1 MGRKRKKGTGGIH
14 LRKDGRWEGRVV
26 IGYDDKGLPKT
37 KNVLAK
43 TKMECQEKLKVL
55 KASVDKPTP
64 SKAKADMPFG
74 EWMDFWFETY
84 CKPDARPGTVE
95 SYGNFIRLYLRPKLG
110 HIPLNKLTTNDI
122 QQFYVWMR
130 TDGRSVKR
138 EERGEGLSDNVL
150 QSCHSVCRKILD
162 QAVAEHLIHIN
173 PANNCKLPTVH
184 RKEMQVLNREE
195 MQKLLIQAKH
205 EGYYELFLVELST
218 GLRIGELLAL
228 QWDDLN
234 FNTGELKIDKQILRN
249 SKEPAVTEPK
259 TQASIR
265 TIILP
270 PSVLKVLKEY
280 RKTVNSRWLFPS
292 SKREDA
298 PLAPCTVQQRFG
310 MLLKHAGI
318 KRIRFH
324 DLRHTFATNALKYG
338 MDVKTLSTI
347 IGHISSRTTLN
358 VYTHVTDEMKQ
369 KAAVTIDRGIGKA
382 EPQEVP
388 QTPQSKTMTDFQ
400 PAERTRRKPGTGH
413 IKQIHEHRWSGRCT
427 MTWPDG
433 TTRIRTISGKTEEE
447 CEEKLAKLIAE
458 MKAEAAAEKERLKE
472 KAMAS

>member
-1 MGRKRKKGTGGIH
+1 MGRKRKNGDGTVR
-14 LRKDGRWEGRVV
+14 LRTDGRWEGRVV

-43 TKMECQEKLKVL
+43 TKMECEKKLKEL
-55 KASVDKPTP
+55 KASVDKPAP
-64 SKAKADMPFG
+64 SKTKADMSFG
-74 EWMDFWFETY
+74 EWLDFWFETY
-84 CKPDARPGTVE
+84 CKPNARIGTVQ
-95 SYGNFIRLYLRPKLG
+95 SYGGFIRLYLRPKLG

-122 QQFYVWMR
+122 QQCYTWMK
-130 TDGRSVKR
+130 TDGRSAKR
-138 EERGEGLSDNVL
+138 EERGNGLSDNVL

-162 QAVAEHLIHIN
+162 QAVAEHLIPSN
-173 PANNCKLPTVH
+173 PADNCKLPTVH

-195 MQKLLIQAKH
+195 MQRLLIQAKY
-205 EGYYELFLVELST
+205 EGYYELFLLELST

-234 FNTGELKIDKQILRN
+234 FTTGELKIDKQILRGN
-249 SKEPAVTEPK
+249 HDPAVTEPK
-259 TQASIR
+259 TKASIR
-265 TIILP
+265 TVILP
-270 PSVLKVLKEY
+270 PSVLNALKEY

-292 SKREDA
+292 PRRNDA
-298 PLAPCTVQQRFG
+298 PLSPCTVQQRFG
-310 MLLKHAGI
+310 LILEHAGI

-324 DLRHTFATNALKYG
+324 DLRHTFATNALKHG

-358 VYTHVTDEMKQ
+358 VYAHVTDEMKQ

-382 EPQEVP
+382 EPQE
-388 QTPQSKTMTDFQ
+388 TPQAPPPKTMTEFQ
-400 PAERTRRKPGTGH
+400 PAQRSRRRPGTGY

-433 TTRIRTISGKTEEE
+433 STRIRTISGKTEEE
-447 CEEKLAKLIAE
+447 CEEKLATLIAE
-458 MKAEAAAEKERLKE
+458 MKAERARLKE
-472 KAMAS
+472 EGMAS

>member
-1 MGRKRKKGTGGIH
+1 MGRKRKSGDGTVR
-14 LRKDGRWEGRVV
+14 LRKDGRWEGRAV

-43 TKMECQEKLKVL
+43 TKMECEKKLKAL
-55 KASVDKPTP
+55 KASVDKPVP
-64 SKAKADMPFG
+64 SKAKADMRFG
-74 EWMDFWFETY
+74 DWMDLWLETY
-84 CKPDARPGTVE
+84 CKPNFRMGTVQAYE
-95 SYGNFIRLYLRPKLG
+95 GFIRLYLRPKLG

-122 QQFYVWMR
+122 QQCYTWMK
-130 TDGRSVKR
+130 TDGRSAKR
-138 EERGEGLSDNVL
+138 EERGNGLSDNVL

-162 QAVAEHLIHIN
+162 QAVAEHLIHSN
-173 PANNCKLPTVH
+173 PADNCKLPTVH

-195 MQKLLIQAKH
+195 MQRLLIQAKH
-205 EGYYELFLVELST
+205 EGYYELFLLELST

-234 FNTGELKIDKQILRN
+234 FTTGELKIDKQVLRGN
-249 SKEPAVTEPK
+249 HDPAVTEPK
-259 TQASIR
+259 TKASIR
-265 TIILP
+265 TVILP
-270 PSVLKVLKEY
+270 PSVLNALKEY

-292 SKREDA
+292 PRRNDA
-298 PLAPCTVQQRFG
+298 PLAPNTVQQRFG
-310 MLLKHAGI
+310 LILEHAGI
-318 KRIRFH
+318 KKIRFH
-324 DLRHTFATNALKYG
+324 DLRHTFATNALKHG

-358 VYTHVTDEMKQ
+358 VYAHVTDEMKQ

-388 QTPQSKTMTDFQ
+388 QTPSTKTMTEFQ
-400 PAERTRRKPGTGH
+400 PVQRSRRRPGTGY

-447 CEEKLAKLIAE
+447 CEEKLAALITE
-458 MKAEAAAEKERLKE
+458 MKAERAQLKE
-472 KAMAS
+472 EGIAS